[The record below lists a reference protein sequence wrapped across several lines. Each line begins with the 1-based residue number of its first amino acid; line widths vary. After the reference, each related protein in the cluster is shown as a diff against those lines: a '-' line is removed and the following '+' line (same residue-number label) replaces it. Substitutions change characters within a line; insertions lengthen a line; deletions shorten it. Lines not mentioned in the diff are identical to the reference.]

1 MKDVRVVKPRPL
13 CYDPGTM
20 PPRLTELVG
29 RLMIDPEFLAEILKA
44 PDAVLAQYELT
55 GDERT
60 AVRQAL
66 DRMGDTPPSRRAH
79 ALRTVLLKRVAT

>member
-1 MKDVRVVKPRPL
+1 
-13 CYDPGTM
+13 M
-20 PPRLTELVG
+20 PPRLPELVG
-29 RLMIDPEFLAEILKA
+29 RLMIDPEFVAEILKA
-44 PDAVLAQYELT
+44 PETVLQRYDLT
-55 GDERT
+55 EEERA